1 MIKMIRKGNLPY
13 TFIALFFA
21 LILFFNANGRSMSS
35 PLATTEDFEETAT
48 KVQIHPVF
56 DSDKYYIHGFDPYV
70 SVKISS
76 PNRIQLN
83 AEANPD
89 TRRFRV
95 IADLSGLKEGTHD
108 VKLRVQNESSG
119 VNYTIDPG
127 RVTVTV
133 EKRVTQKF
141 AVEASASNSDVGD
154 GFSIDEVTVEP
165 KEVEITT
172 GDKILSTIQRVVA
185 TVDPTKNSTKDYDED
200 VSVRALDAE
209 GNTLSVVADPVK
221 VKVHVKVTAPMKNIG
236 LYVTQ
241 TGTAPSGISGYNFQ
255 LSETA
260 AELSGA
266 KTKLDQ
272 IDSLPIPVDV
282 TGITEKV
289 TKSITVPTE
298 SGLSVKPK
306 AITVTITPVKSTRS
320 SDSTQRNSAAADGN
334 DAGQDEGAQQ
344 PAANNNNNNAGGNNG
359 QVKPST
365 PSSTPESQ
373 PQPSKEPVVES
384 SAQEQE
390 EVQASEAQNKTN

>member
-1 MIKMIRKGNLPY
+1 MIKRFQRGNLPY
-13 TFIALFFA
+13 IFVALFFA
-21 LILFFNANGRSMSS
+21 LILFFNANGRTLGS

-48 KVQIHPVF
+48 KVQIHPTY

-70 SVKISS
+70 SVKLSS
-76 PNRIQLN
+76 PNRVQLN

-95 IADLSGLKEGTHD
+95 VADLTGLKEGTHE

-127 RVTVTV
+127 KVTVTI
-133 EKRVTQKF
+133 EKKVTQKF
-141 AVEASASNSDVGD
+141 EVEASASNSDVGD

-172 GDKILSTIQRVVA
+172 GDKILSTIKRVVA
-185 TVDPTKNSTKDYDED
+185 TVDPTKNSTKDYDEE
-200 VSVRALDAE
+200 VSVRALDGE
-209 GNTLSVVADPVK
+209 GNSLSVVSDPVT
-221 VKVHVKVTAPMKNIG
+221 VKVHVKVTAPMKKVG

-241 TGTAPSGISGYNFQ
+241 TGTAPSGIAGYNFT
-255 LSETA
+255 LSETT

-272 IDSLPIPVDV
+272 VDNLPITVDV
-282 TGITEKV
+282 SGITEKV
-289 TKSITVPTE
+289 TRQVEVSVDN
-298 SGLSVKPK
+298 GLSVKPK
-306 AITVTITPVKSTRS
+306 TIDVTITPVKSTKT
-320 SDSTQRNSAAADGN
+320 SDSSQRTSAGAGSN
-334 DAGQDEGAQQ
+334 DAGQDEGGNQ
-344 PAANNNNNNAGGNNG
+344 PANNNGGTGGG

-373 PQPSKEPVVES
+373 TEPSKEPVQES
-384 SAQEQE
+384 SSQET
-390 EVQASEAQNKTN
+390 QASKVENKTN